1 MTGKLISFENVG
13 KVFHA
18 DGRTVE
24 AVRGISLDVARGE
37 FVTLVGPSGCGK
49 STLLNMTA
57 GCCGRPPAR
66 CAMAAPR
73 SRASIS
79 APAT

>member
-1 MTGKLISFENVG
+1 MSDGK
-13 KVFHA
+13 
-18 DGRTVE
+18 TVE
-24 AVRGISLDVARGE
+24 AVRGISLDIRRGE

-57 GCCGRPPAR
+57 GPVPADLR
-66 CAMAAPR
+66 RGALR
-73 SRASIS
+73 RRRDRRASIS